1 MAICY
6 LAADDDGAGTY
17 ASTQQLKRERTND
30 KVSRKGTV
38 KVRKRNG
45 GIVDY
50 TPAFKVKRGAASKA
64 KLFNYFGNES
74 AGESSRVYLDAARHG
89 DGKFDCALHYQG
101 KLIDSAQG
109 VSAAKA
115 MVFARQYMGMEAQG
129 YEVCTY
135 RVGSFA

>member
-6 LAADDDGAGTY
+6 RAEDDDGAGTY
-17 ASTQQLKRERTND
+17 ALPEQLKRERTSD

-50 TPAFKVKRGAASKA
+50 APAYKTAKGAASKA
-64 KLFNYFGNES
+64 KLFSYFGNES
-74 AGESSRVYLDAARHG
+74 NGENSRVYLAAAQYG
-89 DGKFDCALHYQG
+89 DGKFDCALHLQG
-101 KLIDSAQG
+101 KVITSLCG
-109 VSAAKA
+109 VNATKA
-115 MVFARQYMGMEAQG
+115 MAFARQYMGMEAQG

>member
-17 ASTQQLKRERTND
+17 ASTQQLKRERTVD
-30 KVSRKGTV
+30 KVAHKGMV

-50 TPAFKVKRGAASKA
+50 TSDYKIKRGAASKA

-101 KLIDSAQG
+101 KLIDSLQG
-109 VSAAKA
+109 VNSTKA
-115 MVFARQYMGMEAQG
+115 MGFARDYMGMEAQG

>member
-17 ASTQQLKRERTND
+17 ASQQRLKRERTSD
-30 KVSRKGTV
+30 KVSRKGAV

-50 TPAFKVKRGAASKA
+50 KIKRGAASKA

-74 AGESSRVYLDAARHG
+74 HGESSRVYLAAAQHG
-89 DGKFDCALHYQG
+89 DGKFDCALHLQG
-101 KLIDSAQG
+101 KVIKSLQG
-109 VSAAKA
+109 VNATKA
-115 MVFARQYMGMEAQG
+115 MGFARDYMGMEAQG